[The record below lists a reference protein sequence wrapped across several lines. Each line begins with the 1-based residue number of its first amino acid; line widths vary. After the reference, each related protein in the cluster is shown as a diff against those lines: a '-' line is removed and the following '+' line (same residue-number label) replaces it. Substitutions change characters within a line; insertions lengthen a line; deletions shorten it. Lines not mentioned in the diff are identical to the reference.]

1 MLIKVCTAAIIFAL
15 VNGNEDLIDET
26 NISSC
31 VIKDKHVENDLTLD
45 LEFEGYKSQERQSY
59 KPIDSN
65 LSCAFL

>member
-31 VIKDKHVENDLTLD
+31 VLNDKHIENDLTLD
-45 LEFEGYKSQERQSY
+45 LEFEGYNSQERQSY
-59 KPIDSN
+59 TFIDNN
-65 LSCAFL
+65 LSCAFQ